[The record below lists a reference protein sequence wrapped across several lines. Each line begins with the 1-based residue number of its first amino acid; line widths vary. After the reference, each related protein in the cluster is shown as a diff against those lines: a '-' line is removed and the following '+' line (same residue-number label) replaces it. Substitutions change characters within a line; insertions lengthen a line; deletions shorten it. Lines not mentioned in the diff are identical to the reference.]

1 MGILSDFE
9 IISGSNVKG
18 SGVLLFRQPTLR
30 DIRTIGYDK
39 YLEYI
44 RIINFDPKE
53 NLDQVLDIAESI
65 SKLGTFILLILDEK
79 IREVLQEA
87 LSFFICQPIV
97 YSEVNRCF
105 EVIKVIIDEQTGEIH
120 NKAIGEINNN
130 NFAEVQEVISEI
142 VGGAPKKTDSKNL
155 KFQSKKAQEIYE
167 KAQARR
173 KEFEEAKKSSAPSS
187 NEYSLANIISAVS
200 AKHPSIN
207 LTNVWDLTIL
217 QLYDQFY
224 RLNIISSETIGSLR
238 WAAWGSESVD
248 FTAWFKELNLK

>member
-30 DIRTIGYDK
+30 DIRAVGYDK
-39 YLEYI
+39 YLKYI
-44 RIINFDPKE
+44 SIINFDPKE
-53 NLDQVLDIAESI
+53 NLDQELDISESI

-87 LSFFICQPIV
+87 LSFFICQPIE
-97 YSEVNRCF
+97 YSKENACF
-105 EVIKVIIDEQTGEIH
+105 QIINSETNDMV
-120 NKAIGEINNN
+120 GEINNN